1 MIFSVVLALLELF
14 YFCAVG
20 QATPP
25 PRLTCPWPASNN
37 PCPVESDVV
46 KAITPATD
54 DAGSCFTTSGPD
66 EKFLTV
72 SFTNVFADAPGTTR
86 FLAVAPNE
94 SGCDFSK
101 RLFFR
106 VEGGSNVR
114 NQNYDLWFFPL
125 FLKFILVLA
134 ISCGEGGTSRFS
146 PATPSHAAVIINHAI
161 HAYCFCPKLDPFAG
175 DFRSGTW
182 TS

>member
-1 MIFSVVLALLELF
+1 MMFSVVLAFLELF
-14 YFCAVG
+14 YFCTVV

-25 PRLTCPWPASNN
+25 PPLTCPWPASNN
-37 PCPVESDVV
+37 PCPEESDVV

-54 DAGSCFTTSGPD
+54 DAGSCFTTSGTD

-72 SFTNVFADAPGTTR
+72 TFTNVFADAPGTTR

-114 NQNYDLWFFPL
+114 NQNYDLSFTLFFLCFSSSSWFWP
-125 FLKFILVLA
+125 
-134 ISCGEGGTSRFS
+134 
-146 PATPSHAAVIINHAI
+146 
-161 HAYCFCPKLDPFAG
+161 
-175 DFRSGTW
+175 
-182 TS
+182 